1 MKNNMRLLLAKQRKK
16 TADVAEAT
24 GISKSTLTA
33 LYYERAKSPTLD
45 TLKKVSSYLGVTI
58 DEFLDVKE
66 QKGESQLQYQFI
78 FTNFFYGA
86 LPLEIDKRNQLIIY
100 QIILLAT
107 YGSIKGLQGFIFS
120 DFTLL

>member
-1 MKNNMRLLLAKQRKK
+1 LFRQQDVAQKVHYLKHFSGYCGEKFQRGVKEMRNNMRLLLAKQRKK

-58 DEFLDVKE
+58 DEFLDVE
-66 QKGESQLQYQFI
+66 
-78 FTNFFYGA
+78 
-86 LPLEIDKRNQLIIY
+86 D
-100 QIILLAT
+100 
-107 YGSIKGLQGFIFS
+107 
-120 DFTLL
+120 